1 MKSVTVSATS
11 PQSTKEIAERLADL
25 LLPGDLL
32 LLIGGLGAGKTT
44 FTQGLAKALGV
55 EGPVTSPTFTLVRQY
70 SCRVG
75 QLLHADLY
83 RLSELDD
90 MADLGLD
97 QLREEGAVV
106 VVEWG
111 EGAEPVLGR
120 SNWQVRLEII
130 DEENRMIAIES
141 SDDQRLET
149 LSEQIG
155 QK

>member
-1 MKSVTVSATS
+1 
-11 PQSTKEIAERLADL
+11 
-25 LLPGDLL
+25 
-32 LLIGGLGAGKTT
+32 
-44 FTQGLAKALGV
+44 
-55 EGPVTSPTFTLVRQY
+55 VTSPTFTLVRQY

-83 RLSELDD
+83 RLSDLDD

-149 LSEQIG
+149 LSQQIG